1 MKRKLDLV
9 LLIDDEPA
17 DNYLHKRVI
26 DRAAVTDELV
36 IFESA
41 GDALEYL
48 DSPGPDG
55 QRPQPDLIFLDINMP
70 AINGW
75 EFLEEIERR
84 GLGKQLGAVIFM
96 VSTSMNPADFKR
108 AEEMPLVSGYVSKH
122 LSAEALAGILNDH
135 LP

>member
-1 MKRKLDLV
+1 MTRKFDLV

-26 DRAAVTDELV
+26 DRAGVADQLM

-41 GDALEYL
+41 REALEFL

-55 QRPQPDLIFLDINMP
+55 ERPRPDLIFLDINMP
-70 AINGW
+70 ALNGW
-75 EFLEEIERR
+75 EFLEEIDRR
-84 GLGKQLGAVIFM
+84 GLGEGLGAVIFM
-96 VSTSMNPADFKR
+96 VSTSMNPSDVQR

-122 LSAEALAGILNDH
+122 LNAEALAGILNDH